1 MKSKS
6 AYLILAVGLLVILV
20 GGIRYQQVSAQR
32 ITLREILK
40 LEPISTA
47 DSIGVIQQET
57 TEESEESDSPPSEQ
71 FPNSVFVSSEQKT
84 KNDEVIAALKEIRDK
99 ADQTH
104 LSPGW
109 LRITS
114 QTESFFALSATLPN
128 GAPVPTKSINDIW
141 ALLDDKGYA
150 LMAVMIDDTGDPRT
164 SQTVVFQ
171 DGIWTNISISALFPP
186 GMEVVEEMTSQEK
199 ETYRPT
205 YDGSDGIASAELYKD
220 IISLSLDET
229 EVDVNGESAIVV
241 SSTQLFKEPMSLA
254 KSSTT
259 LAGAGGKTYYSVDTG
274 LVIRMEDYHVYP
286 TGEIKIIRQ
295 WTLLNIEKVDT
306 PPDSILA
313 YFSK

>member
-1 MKSKS
+1 MKNKIT
-6 AYLILAVGLLVILV
+6 YFIVTIGLLMLLA
-20 GGIRYQQVSAQR
+20 GGLRYQQVSAQ
-32 ITLREILK
+32 K
-40 LEPISTA
+40 ISLA

-84 KNDEVIAALKEIRDK
+84 KNDEVIAALKEIKDK

-128 GAPVPTKSINDIW
+128 GAPVPTKSIQDTW

-150 LMAVMIDDTGDPRT
+150 LMAVIIDDTGDPRS

-171 DGIWTNISISALFPP
+171 DGIWTNISIGALLPYE
-186 GMEVVEEMTSQEK
+186 MEGMTSQEK

-205 YDGSDGIASAELYKD
+205 LDGSDGIASAELYKD
-220 IISLSLDET
+220 IISLSLDKT
-229 EVDVNGESAIVV
+229 EVDVNGASAVV
-241 SSTQLFKEPMSLA
+241 CSATQLFKEPMSLA

-274 LVIRMEDYHVYP
+274 LVIRMEEYHVYP
-286 TGEIKIIRQ
+286 TGEIKITRR